1 MPYAPPCLGRGQ
13 VGMVDLREHPKLIA
27 IINEALNYGAIVEL
41 KLERKGLTVVE
52 ISRKL
57 KAIEDDKLM
66 PRK

>member
-1 MPYAPPCLGRGQ
+1 
-13 VGMVDLREHPKLIA
+13 MVDLREHPKLIA